1 MDMAPDVMMEL
12 MQFGVAGVIAWMWMM
27 ERRASQGREREL
39 SEAHERLMEQRVQI
53 DALMAL
59 VRENTRAIAALEGAQ
74 RGLSTLV
81 EALADRLP
89 VVGGRA
95 A

>member
-81 EALADRLP
+81 EVLAERLP

>member
-1 MDMAPDVMMEL
+1 MAPDVMMEL

-81 EALADRLP
+81 EVLAERLP